1 MSKHKEI
8 SDKDI
13 LKIAMAIIDLL
24 IATGEW
30 FDTCVYFLNHAFC
43 TNGYFHYRKP
53 AYYIFR
59 TSGEKVEKIC
69 VISNVRAED
78 YLKLHGGIL
87 SIAIDGFSNCIYGDT
102 DIRYAINHILTPYRL
117 YLETGEHWNF
127 SVYPID

>member
-69 VISNVRAED
+69 VISNVRAAPRWNFE
-78 YLKLHGGIL
+78 YRNRRIFKLHL
-87 SIAIDGFSNCIYGDT
+87 
-102 DIRYAINHILTPYRL
+102 
-117 YLETGEHWNF
+117 W
-127 SVYPID
+127 